1 MNMDKVAQER
11 IKELEEDL
19 DAQAQRIELLEE
31 YLAERD
37 ECIAERDVRIK
48 VLEHDL
54 MMLRSDRRFEVA

>member
-1 MNMDKVAQER
+1 MEREVDMNMDKVAQER

-37 ECIAERDVRIK
+37 VRIK

>member
-37 ECIAERDVRIK
+37 MRIK